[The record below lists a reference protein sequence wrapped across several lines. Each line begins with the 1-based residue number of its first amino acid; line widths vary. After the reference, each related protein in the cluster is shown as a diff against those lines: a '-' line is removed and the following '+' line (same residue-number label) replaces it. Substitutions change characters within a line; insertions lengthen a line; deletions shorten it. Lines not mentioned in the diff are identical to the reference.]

1 MIPYGTIVESEL
13 WPEPVQVFAYQ
24 LRSDGDVHIVGTLV
38 NSQGIINQELTSE
51 EAATLKVVNAQ
62 IEWTAEARHA
72 FLCLEAKRYRYAA
85 LYAPTLAV
93 SVSKVDPLPHQIEAV
108 WQGLKQTR
116 IRFLIADDP
125 GAGKTIM
132 AGLIAKELKLRN
144 QAQRILIVA
153 PGHLVTPVDTRDEKS
168 V

>member
-13 WPEPVQVFAYQ
+13 WLEPVQVIAYRP
-24 LRSDGDVHIVGTLV
+24 LSDGDMRIVGTLM
-38 NSQGIINQELTSE
+38 NSQGIINQELTPE

-93 SVSKVDPLPHQIEAV
+93 SVSKVDPLPHQIRSGVA
-108 WQGLKQTR
+108 GAK
-116 IRFLIADDP
+116 ADAHP
-125 GAGKTIM
+125 
-132 AGLIAKELKLRN
+132 LSYR
-144 QAQRILIVA
+144 R
-153 PGHLVTPVDTRDEKS
+153 
-168 V
+168 